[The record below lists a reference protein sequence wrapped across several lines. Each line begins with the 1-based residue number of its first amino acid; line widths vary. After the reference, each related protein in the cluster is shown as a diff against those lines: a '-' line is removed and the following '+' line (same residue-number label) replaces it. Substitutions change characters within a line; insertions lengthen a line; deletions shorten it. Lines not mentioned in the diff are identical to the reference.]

1 MIFSSIFRYLS
12 PSKIKLLK
20 FELSL
25 HSHSP
30 KIEMFQQIAKDR
42 GVNKM
47 PCENV
52 IDYNGELSC
61 DLKNDITDKPI
72 EMNEMENDHRYVH
85 WAPEAGKTVIL
96 YGKLGSKKFAE
107 IHNNLKSKAS
117 QGVIKYIVRPYL
129 GSVISDEIPKLRLSG
144 YGVELQIKS
153 SEYKAQD
160 DRKVNVDGQELGN
173 AEQDNAGM

>member
-1 MIFSSIFRYLS
+1 
-12 PSKIKLLK
+12 
-20 FELSL
+20 
-25 HSHSP
+25 
-30 KIEMFQQIAKDR
+30 MFQQIAKDR

-85 WAPEAGKTVIL
+85 WAPEARKTVIL

-107 IHNNLKSKAS
+107 IHNNLKAKAS

-173 AEQDNAGM
+173 AEQDNAGT